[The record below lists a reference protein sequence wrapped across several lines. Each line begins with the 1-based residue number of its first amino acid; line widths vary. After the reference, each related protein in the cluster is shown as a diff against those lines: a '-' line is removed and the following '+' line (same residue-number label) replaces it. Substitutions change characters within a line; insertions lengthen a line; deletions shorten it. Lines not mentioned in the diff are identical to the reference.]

1 MNALPLEAY
10 RFALDN
16 TADAVIITDMNSVI
30 QYVNPAFTRTTGFTA
45 DDAIGGK
52 PNLLQS
58 PHTTPET
65 YRQMWTTILSGGW
78 WRGEIINVRKSGEQW
93 HSYLS
98 ISQIHDTSGNPFAY
112 IGISRDITPM
122 KMLQFQLKEAGIEA
136 IYMLSLAS
144 EAKDDVTGNH
154 IKRVRHYAETLAKR
168 LGLDDRQA
176 EEIGYSS
183 MMHDIGKMHIPD
195 GILKKPGFL
204 SAEEWD
210 VMREHP
216 DQGVAI
222 LRDKSFYA
230 VAREIAGNHHEK
242 WDGTG
247 YPNGKSGEE
256 IPLASRIVTVAD
268 VFDALTTRRPYKR
281 AWAEEE
287 AIEELRAQRGTS
299 LDPRVVDAFLDLH
312 REGLI
317 ADVRARF
324 PQAGTAP
331 YLMEK

>member
-1 MNALPLEAY
+1 MNALPADAY

-30 QYVNPAFTRTTGFTA
+30 QYVNPAFTRTTGFSA
-45 DDAIGGK
+45 EDAVGAK
-52 PNLLQS
+52 PNLMRS
-58 PHTTPET
+58 PHTTQET

-93 HSYLS
+93 YSYLS
-98 ISQIHDTSGNPFAY
+98 ISQICDAAGKPFAY

-122 KMLQFQLKEAGIEA
+122 KMLQFQLKEAGLEA

-144 EAKDDVTGNH
+144 EAKDEVTGNH
-154 IKRVRHYAETLAKR
+154 IARVRCYAEALAKR
-168 LGLDDRQA
+168 LGFDDARA

-195 GILKKPGFL
+195 GVLKKSGFL
-204 SAEEWD
+204 SAEEWEI
-210 VMREHP
+210 MREHP
-216 DQGVAI
+216 DRGVAI
-222 LRDKSFYA
+222 LCDKPFYS

-247 YPNGKSGEE
+247 YPNGKRGDE

-281 AWAEEE
+281 AWGEEE
-287 AIEELRAQRGTS
+287 AIEELRAQRGSS
-299 LDPRVVDAFLDLH
+299 LDPRVVDAFLELH
-312 REGLI
+312 REGVI
-317 ADVRARF
+317 AEIRAKF
-324 PQAGTAP
+324 PQAGAA
-331 YLMEK
+331 